1 MEDSTT
7 SSKPFRVRLLIS
19 GLVQGVGYRYST
31 VRQAQKYGIKGWV
44 RNLDDGRVE
53 AWLEGD
59 RAAVDRVVQWCHQG
73 PPGAK
78 VREVRLIDESLSSQP
93 IMTTFEVRRD

>member
-1 MEDSTT
+1 MEDSVTPL
-7 SSKPFRVRLLIS
+7 KPSRVRILVS

-31 VRQAQKYGIKGWV
+31 LQQAQKCGIKGWV

-59 RAAVDRVVQWCHQG
+59 RAEVDRVVQWCHQG
-73 PPGAK
+73 PTGAR
-78 VREVRLIDESLSSQP
+78 VREVRLIDESLSP
-93 IMTTFEVRRD
+93 EPRMTTFKIRR